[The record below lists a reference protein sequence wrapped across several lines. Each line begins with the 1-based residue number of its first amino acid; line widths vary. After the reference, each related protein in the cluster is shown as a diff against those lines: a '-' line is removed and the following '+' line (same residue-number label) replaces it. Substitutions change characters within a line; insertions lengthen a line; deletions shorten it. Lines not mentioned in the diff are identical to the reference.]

1 MKTSFIIH
9 NIFYFIIRTFYGG
22 VLLVAVALNMT
33 LSIELQCDYSQS
45 GLIQWEMMYICRA
58 KGFEIRVANQTI
70 TNVNDPAPS
79 VKQNSSTKSK
89 NDVRG
94 VYFMKLTVN
103 FLPIKVFETFPN
115 MKYFGIVDSSLHYL
129 NHGDFNGYNN
139 LNVLDITDNYI
150 KTLNDDIFNGTT
162 NLLKLGLNSNQI
174 RNISKDAFN
183 GLLKLEVLN
192 LSNNRIQSLLNETF
206 HDLTSLKVLNLR
218 SNKLKKLQFGLFKL
232 NQHLEDIDFGHNMLL
247 FVNSELF
254 NNLTNI
260 KYIEFDD
267 NYCIDDYF
275 TSDKLKDIQ
284 SKLESLCLESETIN
298 TTESDELTFALRADI
313 NFLENRLPVL
323 QKQVDLLEKTSNQTK
338 MISKQTLN
346 TIPLTQQLGKEV
358 QSLKESFTKI
368 QNEISE
374 KNRSDF
380 RMQIFW
386 IVIALIIVCII
397 VGGFIYFRIVKRK
410 KNTIQHM
417 RMRDF

>member
-1 MKTSFIIH
+1 M
-9 NIFYFIIRTFYGG
+9 RTFYGG
-22 VLLVAVALNMT
+22 VLLIAVALHMT
-33 LSIELQCDYSQS
+33 LSIEIQCDYSQS
-45 GLIQWEMMYICRA
+45 GLIQWEMMYICRS

-70 TNVNDPAPS
+70 TNVNDPPPS
-79 VKQNSSTKSK
+79 VKQNSSTRSK

-94 VYFMKLTVN
+94 VYFMKLTLN

-129 NHGDFNGYNN
+129 NDGDFIGYNK
-139 LNVLDITDNYI
+139 LNVLDITDNNI
-150 KTLNDDIFNGTT
+150 KTLNDNIFNGTT

-174 RNISKDAFN
+174 RNISKNTFN

-192 LSNNRIQSLLNETF
+192 LSENRIQCLLNETF
-206 HDLTSLKVLNLR
+206 YDLISLKVLNLR
-218 SNKLKKLQFGLFKL
+218 RNKLSKLQFGLFKL
-232 NQHLEDIDFGHNMLL
+232 NQHLEDIDFGFNMLL
-247 FVNSELF
+247 FINSKLF
-254 NNLTNI
+254 DNLTNI
-260 KYIEFDD
+260 KNIEFDD

-275 TSDKLKDIQ
+275 TSDTLKDLHT
-284 SKLESLCLESETIN
+284 KLEDLCLESDTVN
-298 TTESDELTFALRADI
+298 STDNDELTFALRADI
-313 NFLENRLPVL
+313 NFLETKLSGL
-323 QKQVDLLEKTSNQTK
+323 QKQVDLLVKSSNQTK
-338 MISKQTLN
+338 IMSKPTSS
-346 TIPLTQQLGKEV
+346 TKPLTQQLEKDVE
-358 QSLKESFTKI
+358 SLKESFTKI

-386 IVIALIIVCII
+386 FVIALVILCII